1 MSRKVLVL
9 GGTDFVGPAVVGA
22 ALARGD
28 DVTIFHRGQ
37 TGSAPDGVRVIHGDR
52 TAATGLAA
60 VTGERWD
67 VVVDAWS
74 RAPRVVLEAA
84 RTLEPHA
91 DRYVYISTISV
102 YAEEHDGVLTEASP
116 TVDAKPDADATDYAA
131 DKRGAEL
138 AIESVFGAD
147 RCVFARPGLILGP
160 RENIGR
166 LPWWLRRIAAG
177 GNVLAPEPKDLRIQ
191 YIDARD
197 LAAFAIET
205 DLSGGVNV
213 LSRPGHTTMA
223 EVLALC
229 HEVTGSNAVCTW
241 MDAEFLLAHD
251 VQPWTELPIW
261 VPPIGE
267 WDGFY
272 TCDSSLALQSGLRCR
287 SARDTVQNT
296 WSWLTEHPDWTQLV
310 TANRARTGMQP
321 EREAALHAAWADQP
335 PAAR

>member
-22 ALARGD
+22 ARARGD

-37 TGSAPDGVRVIHGDR
+37 TGSAPDGVHVIHGDR
-52 TAATGLAA
+52 TNPADLNA
-60 VTGERWD
+60 VTGQHWD
-67 VVVDAWS
+67 TVVDAWS

-102 YAEEHDGVLTEASP
+102 YREEHDGVLTEASA
-116 TVDAKPDADATDYAA
+116 TVDAQPDADATDYAA

-138 AIESVFGAD
+138 AIERVFGGE
-147 RCVFARPGLILGP
+147 RCVFARPGLIIGP

-177 GNVLAPEPKDLRIQ
+177 GDVLAPEPKDLPIQ

-197 LAAFAIET
+197 LAAFAINT
-205 DLSGGVNV
+205 DLNGAVNV
-213 LSRPGHTTMA
+213 LSRPGHTTMG
-223 EVLALC
+223 ELLALC
-229 HEVTGSNAVCTW
+229 HEVTGSSAVFTW
-241 MDAEFLLAHD
+241 MDAEFLLSHK
-251 VQPWTELPIW
+251 VEPWTELPIW
-261 VPPIGE
+261 VPSIGE
-267 WDGFY
+267 WEGFY
-272 TCDSSLALQSGLRCR
+272 TCDSSLALRSGLTCR
-287 SARDTVQNT
+287 SARDTVQDT
-296 WSWLTEHPDWTQLV
+296 WSWLQEHPDWAQIV
-310 TANRARTGMQP
+310 TANRARTGMTA